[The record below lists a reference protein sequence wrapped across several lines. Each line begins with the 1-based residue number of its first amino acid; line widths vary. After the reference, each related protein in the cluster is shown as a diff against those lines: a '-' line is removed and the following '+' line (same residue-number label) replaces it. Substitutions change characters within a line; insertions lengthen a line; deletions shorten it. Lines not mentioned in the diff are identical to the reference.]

1 MQDSNGVG
9 EPRAGRAA
17 GVAGQESGTSR
28 AVKVKKLVRSG
39 IAKATQARAEVH
51 LLV

>member
-1 MQDSNGVG
+1 MELGSPGLG
-9 EPRAGRAA
+9 EQQGLQ
-17 GVAGQESGTSR
+17 GQESGTSR

-51 LLV
+51 FLV